1 MISPTGKNKGFT
13 FIEMMVTL
21 AVLSVGIVFIY
32 KSFLVSIDQLEY
44 LTQRLYATVLLDN
57 QFSAIE
63 RNLKIY
69 KALPVSLNESLK
81 IPIGPKTITYKQG
94 MNIKEVEDY
103 PDVFSLTLVLS
114 WSEQRRQMTLE
125 RTGYISDMNYESSN

>member
-1 MISPTGKNKGFT
+1 
-13 FIEMMVTL
+13 MMVTL

-69 KALPVSLNESLK
+69 KALPMSLNESLK

-114 WSEQRRQMTLE
+114 WSERKRQMALE
-125 RTGYISDMNYESSN
+125 RTGYISDTNYGSSK

>member
-1 MISPTGKNKGFT
+1 
-13 FIEMMVTL
+13 MMVTL

-57 QFSAIE
+57 QFSTIE
-63 RNLKIY
+63 RNLKVY
-69 KALPVSLNESLK
+69 KALPMSLNDSFK
-81 IPIGPKTITYKQG
+81 IPIGAKVINYKQG
-94 MNIKEVEDY
+94 MNIREVEDY